1 MKHIQ
6 ESIIGR
12 RNSSKY
18 SDVIKHG
25 IFEIRKINNPTQE
38 DLFKIGNIIEFSDNI
53 CIVVEKDKAVFH
65 PKFKSNS
72 HNVYLVDFNGKGDM
86 IIINKDITSP
96 DFKAVYEVSPDVESR
111 GVPGYGNF
119 SGYDGLKFYIREVK
133 ELIKKY
139 FP

>member
-18 SDVIKHG
+18 SDAIKRG

-53 CIVVEKDKAVFH
+53 CIVVGKDKAAFH
-65 PKFKSNS
+65 PKFKPNS
-72 HNVYLVDFNGKGDM
+72 HNVYLVDFNGKGGM

-139 FP
+139 FS